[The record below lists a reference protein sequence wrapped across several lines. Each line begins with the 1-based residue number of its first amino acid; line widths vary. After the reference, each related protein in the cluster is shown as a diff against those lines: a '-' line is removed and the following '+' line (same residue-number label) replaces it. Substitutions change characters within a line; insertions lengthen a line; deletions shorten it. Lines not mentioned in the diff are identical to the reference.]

1 MTPGPERESE
11 APPPGGS
18 PRGGTDRSVDV
29 VNGALFKPMLWLS
42 APIVGAQLLQV
53 GYNLADTYWV
63 GRLGADPVTALAY
76 SWAIIFLMVSVGGGL
91 TVAGTVLVAQ
101 YKGADDLRTTDH
113 VAGQTLS
120 FVTLVAAAFAV
131 VGYFA
136 TPLLV
141 DLVGGTPGT
150 PPYVMAVNYTRIIF
164 IGVVLMFWF
173 FIFDALSRGWGDT
186 RTPLYL
192 MGLSVGINVVLDP
205 FLILGFEHN
214 PLFIWFGL
222 EALEASLF
230 DATGFEGWGIEGAA
244 VATLIARGFAAFAG
258 LYLLFNGRVGLQPA
272 LGDLLPKRETIE
284 SIINIG
290 APIAI
295 EQGARAGGLALL
307 TAIIAI
313 AGDDAVAAYGIVNRL
328 STLLFLPA
336 LGFSR
341 GIETIV
347 GQNLGAR
354 QVDRAKR
361 SVTLGAAVVTAVFA
375 VVIALAYPNAEA
387 IVGFFLEADPEGTVP
402 VEEVIEIGA
411 YYIWIA
417 GPAYLFLGAF
427 QIMLGAI
434 RGSGS
439 TRAAMVLSI
448 QELWLWRLPLAYI
461 FITVMGLGI
470 IGVWYAVAVSY
481 IAAAIITGIWF
492 SQGTW
497 TDSIVDRNPSST
509 NSGAD

>member
-1 MTPGPERESE
+1 MTPGPDEESD
-11 APPPGGS
+11 APLPGG

-29 VNGALFKPMLWLS
+29 VNGALFKPMLWLA

-63 GRLGADPVTALAY
+63 GRLGADPITALAY
-76 SWAIIFLMVSVGGGL
+76 SWAIIFLMVAIGGGL

-101 YKGADDLRTTDH
+101 YKGADDLSHTDH

-120 FVTLVAAAFAV
+120 FVTIVAAVFAL
-131 VGYFA
+131 VGIIL
-136 TPLLV
+136 TPYLI

-150 PPYVMAVNYTRIIF
+150 PPFEMAVNYTRIIF
-164 IGVVLMFWF
+164 AGVILMFWF

-192 MGLSVGINVVLDP
+192 MGMSVAINVVFDP
-205 FLILGFEHN
+205 FLILGFEAN
-214 PLFIWFGL
+214 PIFAWIGL
-222 EALEASLF
+222 EPLGEYLYG
-230 DATGFEGWGIEGAA
+230 ATGFEGWGVEGAA
-244 VATLIARGFAAFAG
+244 VATLIARGFAAGAG
-258 LYLLFNGRVGLQPA
+258 LYLLFTGKVGLQPA
-272 LGDLLPKRETIE
+272 LGDLIPDRETIV
-284 SIINIG
+284 SIIDIG

-336 LGFSR
+336 LGLSR
-341 GIETIV
+341 GIETVV
-347 GQNLGAR
+347 GQNLGAG
-354 QVDRAKR
+354 QVDRAKQ
-361 SVTLGAAVVTAVFA
+361 SVYLASGVIIAIFA
-375 VVIALAYPNAEA
+375 VIIALAYPNAEA
-387 IVGFFLEADPEGTVP
+387 IVGFFLQVDPEGTVP
-402 VEEVIEIGA
+402 IAEVIDIGA
-411 YYIWIA
+411 MYIWIA

-427 QIMLGAI
+427 QVMLGAI

-448 QELWLWRLPLAYI
+448 QELWLWRLPLA
-461 FITVMGLGI
+461 FVLITVFGLGI
-470 IGVWYAVAVSY
+470 TGVWWAVAVSY
-481 IAAAIITGIWF
+481 VAAAIITAVWF
-492 SQGTW
+492 ARGTW
-497 TDSIVDRNPSST
+497 THSIVSRERSVDP
-509 NSGAD
+509 D